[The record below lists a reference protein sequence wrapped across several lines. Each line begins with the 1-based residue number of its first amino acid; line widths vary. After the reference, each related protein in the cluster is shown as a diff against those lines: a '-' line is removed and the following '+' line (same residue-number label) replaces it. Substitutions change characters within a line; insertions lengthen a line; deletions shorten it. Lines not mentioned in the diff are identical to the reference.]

1 MRLDH
6 LSYACSR
13 RELSDVVQ
21 RLGADLGASFRDGG
35 RHPQFGTA
43 NFILPLQHGCYLE
56 VVSALDHPA
65 AEKAPFG
72 RAVSQAAAEGRGWF
86 AWVVAVDNI
95 AVVESRLGRGA
106 RDGHRVRPDG
116 FDLRWKQIGVL
127 DTMDDPQLP
136 FLIEWVSDPDE
147 HPSVNGSSIAI
158 ERIEM
163 CGDSTRVTEW
173 LGGRAGEQ
181 LLDGIN
187 IDWVDAEGTG
197 IQAVWFTTAHGP
209 VRID

>member
-13 RELSDVVQ
+13 RDLSDVVQ
-21 RLGADLGASFRDGG
+21 RLGADLRASFRDGG

-43 NFILPLQHGCYLE
+43 NFILPLQNGSYLE
-56 VVSALDHPA
+56 VVAALDHPA

-72 RAVSQAAAEGRGWF
+72 QAVSAAVADGRSWF
-86 AWVVAVDNI
+86 AWVVAVDEI
-95 AVVESRLGRGA
+95 SVFEQRLGRTA
-106 RDGHRVRPDG
+106 RDGHRIRPDG

-127 DTMDDPQLP
+127 DTMNDPQLP
-136 FLIEWVSDPDE
+136 FIVEWQSDSNE
-147 HPSVNGSSIAI
+147 HPSSGGSTVAI

-163 CGDSTRVTEW
+163 SGDPARIEAW
-173 LGGRAGEQ
+173 LDGPGEQ
-181 LLDGIN
+181 FLDGI
-187 IDWVDAEGTG
+187 DVEWVDGEDTG
-197 IQAVWFTTAHGP
+197 IQAVWFATPHGS